1 VKRIRDGAPDQ
12 WACVVF
18 IAVAEYKSRKRAVEY
33 LFEEHGEVITPEGV
47 SAIVRKIEEWLKEPA
62 FEEDKDR
69 RKGNLVLTPRGKR
82 FLRFAKRI
90 AASYQE
96 ERRPTLE
103 RSLPKIV
110 CFPHH
115 VYITSRLECALRQEH
130 GGYDDRILVEEL
142 AHSGWSD
149 DTFEDRA
156 LFPLTL
162 GHHEIAIGAATA
174 EHKQDLQSD
183 RLYTAHLEALVHVG
197 FAHGTLSLTDL
208 VTQYRA
214 MLPPEDARSRKLLES
229 WIAEHRIPDPGKKR
243 RVAAET
249 YDIMTSVQRV
259 CDDHRVFGPM
269 VRRVVVVPSDVA
281 LLYKAGSC
289 FGGVALQASKWVPVQ
304 HKGER
309 LSLPVFVTTT
319 NPRPMHLR
327 PIVERIKEICA
338 ADPGLG
344 GVRAAPRQRRPP
356 GEL

>member
-33 LFEEHGEVITPEGV
+33 LFDEHGEVITPEGV
-47 SAIVRKIEEWLKEPA
+47 SAIIRKIEEWLKEPA

-69 RKGNLVLTPRGKR
+69 RKGNLSLTPRGRR

-96 ERRPTLE
+96 ERRPMLE

-115 VYITSRLECALRQEH
+115 VYITSRLECALRREY
-130 GGYDDRILVEEL
+130 GGFDDRIIVEEL
-142 AHSGWSD
+142 PYTDRSD

-162 GHHEIAIGAATA
+162 GHHEIAIGGPTA
-174 EHKQDLQSD
+174 EYQQDLQSD
-183 RLYTAHLEALVHVG
+183 RLYTAHLEALVHID
-197 FAHGTLSLTDL
+197 HELSSLSLADL

-214 MLPPEDARSRKLLES
+214 LLAPEDTRARKLLES
-229 WIAEHRIPDPGKKR
+229 WIAEHRIADPGKKR
-243 RVAAET
+243 RVAAESH
-249 YDIMTSVQRV
+249 DIMMSVQRV
-259 CDDHRVFGPM
+259 CDDHRHFGPL

-281 LLYKAGSC
+281 LLYQAGSC
-289 FGGVALQASKWVPVQ
+289 FGGTALESSKWVPVQ
-304 HKGER
+304 HNGER
-309 LSLPVFVTTT
+309 LNLDVFVTTT

-327 PIVERIKEICA
+327 PIVERIKKICDS
-338 ADPGLG
+338 DPRLG
-344 GVRAAPRQRRPP
+344 GGRSTPRQRRPP
-356 GEL
+356 AD